1 MGRKLSGPK
10 RTEGHAAVGIISLP
24 IPTARG
30 TEVCFIFF
38 NLMPYLKQVKL
49 KIGDKGRN

>member
-1 MGRKLSGPK
+1 MGRNPLGPK

-24 IPTARG
+24 IPTTRG
-30 TEVCFIFF
+30 TEVCFIFH
-38 NLMPYLKQVKL
+38 LMPYLKQVKL